1 MEREMCSYL
10 EWQLNVEPPVM
21 FPASSPY
28 RAEPALLV
36 EEGMQGE
43 DAYVERR
50 DKFVNSYFYACA
62 GIFINFSQDSVSH

>member
-1 MEREMCSYL
+1 MSQSYF
-10 EWQLNVEPPVM
+10 QGYSPVM